1 MIMSVRPMRRK
12 GILMMMVLMTEITM
26 LTLMVMR

>member
-1 MIMSVRPMRRK
+1 MIMSVRPLRRK
-12 GILMMMVLMTEITM
+12 GILMMMVLMTEIIM

>member
-1 MIMSVRPMRRK
+1 MIMSVRPLRRK

-26 LTLMVMR
+26 LMLMVMR